1 MGPKNKTLIPL
12 IIIFF
17 IFGAVVGYVA
27 HKPATIEKIV
37 EKEKI
42 VTVTVT
48 VTPIQTPTP
57 TPTLTP
63 TPIATAAPTVID
75 FTVKNYYDPAKDIS
89 TYTIQI
95 RNWGAD
101 PNTLSVHQGD
111 SVLIKIAD
119 ITLLTS
125 MTLILNSSS
134 QKEENDLGTSGAAF
148 VTFNKKG
155 IYTFKG
161 ILRSSDPTILSRTY
175 AEGTISVY

>member
-17 IFGAVVGYVA
+17 IFGIAVGYVA
-27 HKPATIEKIV
+27 HKPMTIEKIEYVNRTV
-37 EKEKI
+37 EVI
-42 VTVTVT
+42 VTVT
-48 VTPIQTPTP
+48 PTP
-57 TPTLTP
+57 TTPTTTP

-119 ITLLTS
+119 ITLLTP

-134 QKEENDLGTSGAAF
+134 RKEENDLGTSGAAF